1 MHSFGCEHEK
11 FPAEKYTIHMFLL
24 VTFGFFSGVC
34 LLLFG
39 LVFFYSILFL
49 FRMLCILFLKPL
61 IKQNPNWFI
70 ASLHHIFFD
79 VYFSLRK
86 GTYFSV
92 HTSFFSR
99 TSVPPVSRRLICAN
113 SIRFQ
118 FGVFLPILLAQ
129 PRHST
134 YFKSIRKN
142 DSNRNHLYLY
152 QKIRLNTSTGS
163 GNSNEMSLNERLMWL
178 KIRFQTENVLWLFPF
193 TLDN

>member
-39 LVFFYSILFL
+39 LVFFLFNFISL
-49 FRMLCILFLKPL
+49 SYALHPFFLKPL

-70 ASLHHIFFD
+70 ASLHHHFFFRRVFYVTKRHIFLCSHIVF
-79 VYFSLRK
+79 L
-86 GTYFSV
+86 
-92 HTSFFSR
+92 SR
-99 TSVPPVSRRLICAN
+99 ASVPPVSRRLICAN

-118 FGVFLPILLAQ
+118 FGVFLPILTAQ
-129 PRHST
+129 TRHST

-163 GNSNEMSLNERLMWL
+163 GNSNEISLNERH
-178 KIRFQTENVLWLFPF
+178 
-193 TLDN
+193 